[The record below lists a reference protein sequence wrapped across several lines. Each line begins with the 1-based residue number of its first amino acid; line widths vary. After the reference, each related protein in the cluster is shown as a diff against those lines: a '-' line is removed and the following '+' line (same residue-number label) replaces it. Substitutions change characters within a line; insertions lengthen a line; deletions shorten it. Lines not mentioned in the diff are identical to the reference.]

1 MTLFPKV
8 QGRQLPHH
16 EHSRADPERPGL
28 PLRGRSCHRRA
39 LQRHQGD
46 DGALQRERG
55 VPRLNPRVPRPGRPG
70 SLPGGQGPGQ
80 VRRGG
85 FREQPHHRASRRE
98 DSRQEVRGRHWLKW
112 ELRIRILSDP
122 ALLSSVRI
130 LTFSNKD
137 KKNGTPVL
145 ASGNTLKTSIL
156 VLNSF
161 QKFKIYNK
169 FVRKNWFYFV

>member
-46 DGALQRERG
+46 DGAFQRERG
-55 VPRLNPRVPRPGRPG
+55 VPRLHPRVPRPGRPG

-80 VRRGG
+80 VRGG
-85 FREQPHHRASRRE
+85 GLREQPHHRAPRRE
-98 DSRQEVRGRHWLKW
+98 DSRQEV
-112 ELRIRILSDP
+112 ILAEDGAKNPNSVWSDAFFLNSEP
-122 ALLSSVRI
+122 YL
-130 LTFSNKD
+130 FEWWY
-137 KKNGTPVL
+137 KKRYPVL
-145 ASGNTLKTSIL
+145 
-156 VLNSF
+156 VL
-161 QKFKIYNK
+161 Q
-169 FVRKNWFYFV
+169 